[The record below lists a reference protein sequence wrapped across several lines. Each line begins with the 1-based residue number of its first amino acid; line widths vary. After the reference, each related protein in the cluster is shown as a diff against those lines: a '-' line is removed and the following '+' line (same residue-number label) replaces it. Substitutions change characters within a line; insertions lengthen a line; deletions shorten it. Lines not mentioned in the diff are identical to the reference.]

1 MLSWVKGEIPLRG
14 LRRPVMPKL
23 PFLPKESR
31 FFVLF
36 KDSASNAAE
45 VALLLKDLLYAWNDV
60 EIKVG
65 AIIGLEHKGDG
76 VAHEIIALVNRTFIT
91 PFDRE
96 DIALLAHS
104 LDDIVDFI
112 EASADAMNLYKIESP
127 TQRAK
132 ELADILVQ
140 TTQEV
145 KLAIFE
151 LSQKVNLKKILA
163 RSVEINRL
171 ENAADKV
178 YREALAELFRDS
190 KDIPYIIKWREIYEY
205 METATD
211 RCEDVANVLEG
222 VALKYA

>member
-1 MLSWVKGEIPLRG
+1 MAKLS
-14 LRRPVMPKL
+14 
-23 PFLPKESR
+23 FLPREGR

-36 KDSASNAAE
+36 KESAKNAAE
-45 VALLLKDLLYAWNDV
+45 VALLLKDLMYSFNNV
-60 EIKVG
+60 ETKVES
-65 AIIGLEHKGDG
+65 IINLEHKGDG
-76 VAHEIIALVNRTFIT
+76 VTHEIIALVNRTFIT

-112 EASADAMNLYKIESP
+112 EAAADAMNLYKIETP

-145 KLAIFE
+145 QLAINE
-151 LSQKVNLKKILA
+151 LSQKVNLKQILS

-171 ENAADKV
+171 ENNADKV

-211 RCEDVANVLEG
+211 RCEDVANALEG